1 MLGGDNND
9 VYALGNWESVNQ
21 LVLGAG
27 NLGFSV
33 GAYPVAS
40 SVLTDL
46 CELGFNLGGK
56 HVS

>member
-21 LVLGAG
+21 LVLAG
-27 NLGFSV
+27 NLGLSV

-46 CELGFNLGGK
+46 CELESNLGGK